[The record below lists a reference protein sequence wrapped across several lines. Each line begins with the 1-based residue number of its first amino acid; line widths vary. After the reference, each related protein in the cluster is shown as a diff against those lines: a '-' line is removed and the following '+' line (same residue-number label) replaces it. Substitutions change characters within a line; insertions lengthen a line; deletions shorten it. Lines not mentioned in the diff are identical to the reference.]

1 MLTSRFLLTALAV
14 STLFAG
20 MSPLAAEPYRLG
32 IRDKLSIRVVEWRA
46 VEGEFRDWAGVAG
59 NYSVDAAGNIYLP
72 FVGEVAATGK
82 TTTEIAKTIGETLQ
96 QKFAL
101 PDRPDAAVQVAEYRP
116 FFIDGDVKS
125 PGEYPY
131 APELTVLKAVSVA
144 GGMRRS
150 SDSGSRPEK
159 DLITARGN
167 FDVASDQSVRL
178 LVQRARLDAEMAN
191 KTEFEAPEEVRK
203 NPNLPAI
210 MADERALLDT
220 RRKKLEV
227 GLKSLADLK
236 VVLENQVSSL
246 EEKIKSQTRQVEL
259 AREELKSVGGLQQ
272 KGLVANTRVLSS
284 EQSVAEME
292 GKILDY
298 EMAIL
303 QARQSIS
310 EADKDAS
317 DLQNTRNSDV
327 ATERQEVQRSLSEA
341 VMKTGTQR
349 QLIVEAADFASLAA
363 TEGEN
368 SLPPLRYTLTRTVDG
383 KTTKL
388 DADENT
394 PVLPGDV
401 LKVVQPLP
409 PVAIQ

>member
-1 MLTSRFLLTALAV
+1 MGAALAAAAL
-14 STLFAG
+14 LFAAG
-20 MSPLAAEPYRLG
+20 PLAAEPYRLG
-32 IRDKLSIRVVEWRA
+32 VRDKLSIRVVEWRA

-59 NYSVDAAGNIYLP
+59 DYSVDASGNIYLP
-72 FVGEVAATGK
+72 FIGEMQASGR
-82 TTTEIAKTIGETLQ
+82 TTTEIAKKIGETLQ

-131 APELTVLKAVSVA
+131 SPELTVLKAVSVA
-144 GGMRRS
+144 GGMRRG
-150 SDSGSRPEK
+150 SDSSSRPEK

-191 KTEFEAPEEVRK
+191 KTGFEPPEEVKK
-203 NPNLPAI
+203 NPNLPSI
-210 MADERALLDT
+210 VADERALLET

-227 GLKSLADLK
+227 GLKALADLK

-310 EADKDAS
+310 QADKDAS
-317 DLQNTRNSDV
+317 DLQNTRDSDV
-327 ATERQEVQRSLSEA
+327 ATERQEVQRALSEA

-349 QLIVEAADFASLAA
+349 QLILEAADVAALAA
-363 TEGEN
+363 TEGQT
-368 SLPPLRYTLTRTVDG
+368 SLPPLRYTLTRMVDG
-383 KTTKL
+383 KPTKL